1 MSNDPEYVRL
11 DKWLW
16 SIRVFRTRADA
27 TEACRGSAI
36 KVNEQPAKP
45 ASKIRIGDILK
56 FRKKA
61 ITLTLRVKELIEKR
75 VSAQKA
81 KEYCIDETSPAER
94 ILQQERQINATLYK
108 NHTLRGRPSKK
119 QRRTM
124 SRFKENNY

>member
-56 FRKKA
+56 IRKKA
-61 ITLTLRVKELIEKR
+61 ITLTLHYTKI
-75 VSAQKA
+75 
-81 KEYCIDETSPAER
+81 
-94 ILQQERQINATLYK
+94 IL
-108 NHTLRGRPSKK
+108 
-119 QRRTM
+119 
-124 SRFKENNY
+124 